1 MITIEID
8 DAQVRAVLDRLARRA
23 ANPRP
28 ALLEIGEELT
38 ESTLKR
44 FASSTAPD
52 GARWAPNA
60 PSTLAR
66 WRGKGGKQPLIGE
79 GKALSTRINY
89 NVSGNT
95 LTVGSPMIYAAA
107 QQFGAKRGAFGSN
120 KRGSPIPW
128 GDIPAR
134 PFLGLSADDR
144 KIIERIIRDHLDVG

>member
-8 DAQVRAVLDRLARRA
+8 DAQVRAVLDKLARRA

-28 ALLEIGEELT
+28 ALLEIGEELR

-52 GARWAPNA
+52 GRPWAPNR
-60 PSTLAR
+60 PTTLAR
-66 WRGKGGKQPLIGE
+66 WRGGAKQPLIGA
-79 GKALSTRINY
+79 GKALSTQISY
-89 NVSGNT
+89 TVTGNT
-95 LTVGSPMIYAAA
+95 LTVGSPMVYAAV

-120 KRGSPIPW
+120 RRGAPLPW